1 MKILS
6 SFELQTKGCLPFQY
20 HIRHI
25 LHEVEHD
32 SLGYFNIQFEEIRNS
47 ISTRLQK
54 SISTIC
60 VIKQATNETWSK
72 NHLFWNSKPI

>member
-25 LHEVEHD
+25 LHETDHA
-32 SLGYFNIQFEEIRNS
+32 SLGYYNIQF
-47 ISTRLQK
+47 
-54 SISTIC
+54 
-60 VIKQATNETWSK
+60 
-72 NHLFWNSKPI
+72 